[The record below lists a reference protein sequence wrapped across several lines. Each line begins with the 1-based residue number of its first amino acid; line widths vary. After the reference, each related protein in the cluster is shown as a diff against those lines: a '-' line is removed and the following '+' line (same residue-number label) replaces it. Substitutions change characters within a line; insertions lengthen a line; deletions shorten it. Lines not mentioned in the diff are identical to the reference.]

1 MKFIKVEKL
10 YIMKKISKKTK
21 TKKVPFS
28 QLSPEKKR
36 VAIARDVLEQI
47 RIGRYISNGGSY
59 IDALLMKDGKDKW
72 DMSSLDIKSNFGKIK
87 NCKVCAMGA
96 CLMSI
101 TKFENKLDF
110 YDIGNDIE
118 NLNNEKTKIL
128 FQSIFSPEQLLL
140 IERAFEGKSGGTTV
154 GVNIFSLSEDD
165 FKNKI
170 NKCQKFY
177 KKFELKPKKDATIKE
192 KENRTRLNHQNRMI
206 AIMRNLIK
214 NNGTFKL

>member
-1 MKFIKVEKL
+1 
-10 YIMKKISKKTK
+10 MKKLSKKRK

-59 IDALLMKDGKDKW
+59 IDALQMKDGKDKW
-72 DMSSLDIKSNFGKIK
+72 DMNNLDIKSNFGKIK

-110 YDIGNDIE
+110 YDIGNEID

-154 GVNIFSLSEDD
+154 GVNIFRLSEDD
-165 FKNKI
+165 FKSKI

-177 KKFELKPKKDATIKE
+177 KKFELKPKKDATRKE
-192 KENRTRLNHQNRMI
+192 KENRTRLNHQNRMVG
-206 AIMRNLIK
+206 IMK
-214 NNGTFKL
+214 NIISNKGEFKPY